1 MARHL
6 KIIIPLLAILLLTIH
21 SQTATVTE
29 QGPSTGFKEVNM
41 SELLTS
47 LGMTPEDLKKMQ
59 DKIASDNTKKEAA
72 TTTEPNNNP
81 QTQPTTAPTP

>member
-6 KIIIPLLAILLLTIH
+6 KIVITLLAILLLAIL

-41 SELLTS
+41 SELLAS
-47 LGMTPEDLKKMQ
+47 LGMTPEDLKNMQ
-59 DKIASDNTKKEAA
+59 AKIASDNAKKEAA
-72 TTTEPNNNP
+72 TTTESNNNP
-81 QTQPTTAPTP
+81 QTQPATPPTP